1 MRRPVPIPP
10 GPGQESVWDYPRP
23 PAIRPCARRVRV
35 IHRGVTV
42 ADTTAALKVCET
54 SQLPAY
60 YLPRADVRTD
70 LFVPSPNRSRCE
82 WKGMAGYWSLWV
94 PGEPPEADVAWSY
107 DDPTAAFA
115 AIRGHLA
122 LYAARVDECWV
133 GDDRVEPNP
142 GSFYGGWWTP
152 DVVGP
157 FKGGLGSSWW

>member
-1 MRRPVPIPP
+1 MRRPVPVPP

-23 PAIRPCARRVRV
+23 PAIRPCARHIRV

-42 ADTTAALKVCET
+42 VDTTAALKVCET

-60 YLPRADVRTD
+60 YLPPGDVRMD
-70 LFVPSPNRSRCE
+70 LFVPSPHRSHCE
-82 WKGMAGYWSLWV
+82 WKGAAGYWSLVV

-107 DDPTAAFA
+107 EDPTPAFA

-122 LYAARVDECWV
+122 LYAARVDGCWV

-142 GSFYGGWWTP
+142 GGFYGGWWTP

-157 FKGGLGSSWW
+157 FKGGPGSSWW